1 MGAEV
6 SFRSAL
12 NRALGDALE
21 ADSSVFVMG
30 EDVAYAGGAF
40 GVTRGLLDR
49 FGPTRIR
56 DTPLSENAIVG
67 AAVGAALSGLRPV
80 VEIMFMDFVTLAMD
94 AIVNQAAKARFMFGG
109 QFTVPLVIRAAHG
122 GGISAGPQHSQCLE
136 AWFTHV
142 PGLKVVCPGSVEDAY
157 GLLRA
162 AIDDPNPVIFVENK
176 ALYGRKGVAPAVWE
190 TGKLGKAKIVRPGKD
205 VTLVTYGATVAQGEA
220 AASQLMRGGIEVE
233 LIDLRSLQPWD
244 ETSVLE
250 SLRRTHRLAVCHEAV
265 TAFGIGA
272 EIVARMLEL
281 GFDEWDAPPVR
292 IGAPFSPLPFAPNL
306 EKQFLP
312 STEGIVEAL
321 RGLLR

>member
-1 MGAEV
+1 
-6 SFRSAL
+6 
-12 NRALGDALE
+12 
-21 ADSSVFVMG
+21 
-30 EDVAYAGGAF
+30 
-40 GVTRGLLDR
+40 
-49 FGPTRIR
+49 
-56 DTPLSENAIVG
+56 
-67 AAVGAALSGLRPV
+67 
-80 VEIMFMDFVTLAMD
+80 
-94 AIVNQAAKARFMFGG
+94 
-109 QFTVPLVIRAAHG
+109 
-122 GGISAGPQHSQCLE
+122 
-136 AWFTHV
+136 
-142 PGLKVVCPGSVEDAY
+142 
-157 GLLRA
+157 
-162 AIDDPNPVIFVENK
+162 
-176 ALYGRKGVAPAVWE
+176 
-190 TGKLGKAKIVRPGKD
+190 
-205 VTLVTYGATVAQGEA
+205 
-220 AASQLMRGGIEVE
+220 MRGGIEVE